1 MDCKECIDFI
11 KKNIPDEEVR
21 RLIFSDDEEDSQF
34 LTNKNLIPK
43 YYNSIMVLAN
53 IYIYGRFRKWDEAGC
68 ENGENNNFKRVV
80 GTLRKVFDTY
90 DLSNDLMEN
99 ILLDMLIDQQLSGS
113 LQKSLKIEGIKI
125 NKAFPKYSERAKKYR
140 RTSRIIEEMN
150 TSDQRDELV
159 KFIQQFP
166 FLRYIKLI
174 LNKNENAWKGT
185 GSNNQKKFEK
195 LSDVILKYDDD
206 FSFEEKEDKE
216 IPTYKTLVRV
226 GKEYYFLEHIELFY
240 DRGENEGAPYS
251 LQMSYYSTTDSS
263 RAITIIVENEEVVQ
277 DDETIVIK
285 GEVSL
290 QNYIIEI
297 GLGNVSQKGDH
308 RDMYAVNYKYL
319 KNLSLSISDVL
330 SDSGRENLI
339 EKYLSSFPDIFI
351 PITGDGKESDENNY
365 NWDNV
370 IGMLLVRESA
380 SNVLNNI
387 FYNDPGSFKRLL
399 GNLEI
404 RLGSGRIDPDRVRE
418 NVLLKQKKVVK
429 WEKVYING
437 ESPDPALK
445 EELLKERKI
454 NKSEIAARE
463 VIMALIKASD
473 DRELVEETCSYPI
486 GMASRIRF
494 LNDLKYS
501 RVDIKTKK
509 ETMARVVKHTL
520 RALLCF
526 YEGFFP
532 YAEIKLQFED
542 ESYYKCLSQEQ
553 IEAYQQSAEK
563 AFVDTV
569 NSYIKKLVNLDIPE
583 LMNEVEKLCTSC
595 YNKNG
600 DQTKRGKL
608 LKEMLGKNMILD
620 INRIKFLKTCTESID
635 CEQDINN
642 AIGQVM
648 AIFRYLMSGN
658 SKDSNWID
666 PIFPHIVTYE
676 YDNRTRDG
684 YNIRNFIMN
693 VEHGQPKDIQIL
705 SEFFYKMSDRYFC
718 LPNTLRSNESLWIEP
733 ILIKFVC
740 FDELMAEEVN

>member
-1 MDCKECIDFI
+1 MDCKECIDFL

-21 RLIFSDDEEDSQF
+21 KLIFSDDEEDSQF

-43 YYNSIMVLAN
+43 YYNSIMVLAF

-68 ENGENNNFKRVV
+68 EKGENNNFKRVV
-80 GTLRKVFDTY
+80 GTLRKVFDSFDLTY
-90 DLSNDLMEN
+90 DLMEN
-99 ILLDMLIDQQLSGS
+99 ILLDMLIDQQLSRS
-113 LQKSLKIEGIKI
+113 LQKSLKIEGINI
-125 NKAFPKYSERAKKYR
+125 NKALPKYIERAKKYR

-166 FLRYIKLI
+166 FLRYIKLV
-174 LNKNENAWKGT
+174 LKKNENAQSGIADNP
-185 GSNNQKKFEK
+185 SKKFER
-195 LSDVILKYDDD
+195 LFDITLKYDDD
-206 FSFEEKEDKE
+206 FSSEEEENKV
-216 IPTYKTLVRV
+216 IPTYKTLVCV
-226 GKEYYFLEHIELFY
+226 GKEYFFLERVELFY
-240 DRGENEGAPYS
+240 DKGENEDIPNL
-251 LQMSYYSTTDSS
+251 LQMSYYSTTDIF
-263 RAITIIVENEEVVQ
+263 RAKTIMVENEEGTQ
-277 DDETIVIK
+277 NDESIVIR
-285 GEVSL
+285 GDVSL
-290 QNYIIEI
+290 QSYILDI
-297 GLGNVSQKGDH
+297 GLGSVSQKGDR

-319 KNLSLSISDVL
+319 KNLSLSISDIL
-330 SDSGRENLI
+330 SDSGRENLV
-339 EKYLSSFPDIFI
+339 EKYLPSFPDIFI
-351 PITGDGKESDENNY
+351 PITGSSKESDENNY

-380 SNVLNNI
+380 SNVLNDV

-404 RLGSGRIDPDRVRE
+404 RLGSDRIDPDRVRE
-418 NVLLKQKKVVK
+418 NVLQKQQKIVK

-437 ESPDPALK
+437 ESPDPSLK
-445 EELLKERKI
+445 EELLKERKM
-454 NKSEIAARE
+454 NKAEIAARE
-463 VIMALIKASD
+463 VIIALIRASE
-473 DRELVEETCSYPI
+473 DRKLVEETCSYPI
-486 GMASRIRF
+486 GMVSRIRF

-532 YAEIKLQFED
+532 YAEIKQQFED

-553 IEAYQQSAEK
+553 VEGYQLSAEK
-563 AFVDTV
+563 AFADTV
-569 NSYIKKLVNLDIPE
+569 NFYIKKLVNMDIPE
-583 LMNEVEKLCTSC
+583 LMNEVEKLCISC

-600 DQTKRGKL
+600 EQTKRGKL
-608 LKEMLGKNMILD
+608 LKEVLGKNMILD
-620 INRIKFLKTCTESID
+620 INKIRFLKTCTESI
-635 CEQDINN
+635 ENEKDIDN

-648 AIFRYLMSGN
+648 AIFRYLMTGN

-693 VEHGQPKDIQIL
+693 VEYGQPKDIQIL

-733 ILIKFVC
+733 VLIEFVC
-740 FDELMAEEVN
+740 FDELMAEDVN